1 MPIKNT
7 TRIHPSE
14 VQDLTVVASGEMST
28 WSEAKR
34 LDFVATFH
42 KRALCSRYVL
52 LRTAELCMETAQRRQ
67 FISNFHVKEI
77 EKRTKRPYLQAHYG
91 SLELTDNRNSY
102 NRTVSGRSVEELDSI
117 AGERAAAL
125 LDGLP
130 ALKLAVKIVN
140 ADLAKKIERKEECE
154 KRGQVLLDEL
164 KVGTE
169 PIIMSEVDE
178 TMTVG
183 AFRAMVKERGRRND
197 AILDEL
203 EELGELGGKLEREIC
218 KALYAGLPGLSDACI
233 DVIVGC
239 YEQAAALDTTTRRV
253 EEQVKF
259 GDSATALE
267 LLRTFEKDEVQ
278 VSDEVAARFKEAMA
292 TLRAAGQAQGVLKA
306 CVTRTSTTSPT

>member
-164 KVGTE
+164 K
-169 PIIMSEVDE
+169 

-306 CVTRTSTTSPT
+306 APAKKTAAKKARRGA